1 MLAREIIRR
10 KRDGAALAE
19 KEIGEFVRGVAD
31 ESWSEGQVAALA
43 MAMAICLRGTSRA
56 ETVALTLA
64 IRNSGQRLL
73 PRAG

>member
-43 MAMAICLRGTSRA
+43 MAICLRGTSRA